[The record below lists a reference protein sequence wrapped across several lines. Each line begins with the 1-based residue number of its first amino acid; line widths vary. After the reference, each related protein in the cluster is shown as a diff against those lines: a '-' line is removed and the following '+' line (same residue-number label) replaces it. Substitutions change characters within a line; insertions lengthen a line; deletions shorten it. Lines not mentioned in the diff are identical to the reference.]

1 MPAVPILEL
10 CFFTH
15 ADVAPTGAEI
25 KVLKVT
31 ENKQTENKGAC
42 KLFSNSVMVDKS
54 FVQVVD

>member
-10 CFFTH
+10 CFLLMH
-15 ADVAPTGAEI
+15 NVAPTGAQI